1 MTELQ
6 SLSQSAMDQI
16 KLAYRPK
23 TRKSYALQFR
33 TFVAFCICMQI
44 SIFDVNLQHILCFM
58 QFLSNSE
65 LSVHMIANYL
75 SAVKAN
81 FILYGLN
88 DAVFQNQKIK
98 LYMKSLKINRPLKP
112 VQRNIMSIETLKR
125 VATLCKNV
133 FMGSVYRAVFL
144 VAYFGFLRLSNM
156 APHSVSLFD
165 PTRHLTAADV
175 TFTKKF
181 LKINLKW
188 SKTIQT
194 RDKVQVLTLPKL
206 HAPVICP
213 YRAVEDLFK
222 LYNPSHQQ
230 PLFQVRS
237 GKHWVVLTD
246 SKIRKVL
253 TKINI
258 KLGFEPHHFT
268 FHTFR
273 RSGAT
278 LAYNS
283 HIPVRQIKRHGSWT
297 SDCVWTY
304 IQQDQAYGERIA
316 RSFAAVL
323 DDA

>member
-1 MTELQ
+1 
-6 SLSQSAMDQI
+6 
-16 KLAYRPK
+16 
-23 TRKSYALQFR
+23 
-33 TFVAFCICMQI
+33 
-44 SIFDVNLQHILCFM
+44 M
-58 QFLSNSE
+58 QFLFNSK

-88 DAVFQNQKIK
+88 DAMFQNQKIK

-112 VQRNIMSIETLKR
+112 VQHNIMSIEVLQR
-125 VATLCKNV
+125 VATLCSRMS
-133 FMGSVYRAVFL
+133 MGLVYRAVIL

-156 APHSVSLFD
+156 APHSVSSFD
-165 PTRHLTAADV
+165 PTRHLTPQDV
-175 TFTKKF
+175 TFTRNF

-188 SKTIQT
+188 SKTLQT

-206 HAPVICP
+206 ASSIICP
-213 YRAVEDLFK
+213 YRALKAVFK
-222 LYNPSHQQ
+222 LYNPSRHQ

-246 SKIRKVL
+246 SKIRKFL

-316 RSFAAVL
+316 RSFAAML
-323 DDA
+323 DNA